1 MIDFIIANP
10 AQCLV
15 LALCSFALYPL
26 FELVYTAINPAPPNH
41 AQRGVT
47 PLKGGES

>member
-15 LALCSFALYPL
+15 LALCSFAMYPL
-26 FELVYTAINPAPPNH
+26 FELVYMALSPAPPKT
-41 AQRGVT
+41 AQQDTILV
-47 PLKGGES
+47 KGGES